1 MRFIL
6 PALAAAALATTGF
19 AATSMQQPGDLP
31 GQADVSRVAAGSY
44 ATDPAH
50 TLVQWQVDHFGFN
63 PYYGAL
69 GDITGTLD
77 IDPANIEAAKLDVTI
92 PIASMSVVSSGL
104 RDHLFRAG
112 EGDASPDF
120 FGPEPGDARFVSRSV
135 TRTGDTSA
143 IISGTLTM
151 NGKSNPVAIAADF
164 TGAGTNPM
172 NKAETIGFTGRALIK
187 RSDYGISGFVP
198 LVSDEV
204 TLTISAAFEK
214 Q

>member
-1 MRFIL
+1 MRIFL
-6 PALAAAALATTGF
+6 AGTTALALATTGI
-19 AATSMQQPGDLP
+19 AATALQPSGELP
-31 GQADVSRVAAGSY
+31 GQVDVSRVSAGNY

-63 PYYGAL
+63 PYYGSL
-69 GDITGTLD
+69 GNVEGTLQ
-77 IDPANIEAAKLDVTI
+77 IDPANIEAASLDVTI
-92 PIASMSVVSSGL
+92 PINSMSVVSEGL
-104 RDHLFRAG
+104 REHLFRAG
-112 EGDASPDF
+112 EGDAGPDF

-151 NGKSNPVAIAADF
+151 NGMTNPVAIAAEF
-164 TGAGTNPM
+164 TGAGTNPFS
-172 NKAETIGFTGRALIK
+172 NAETIGFTGRALIK

-198 LVSDEV
+198 LVGDDVS
-204 TLTISAAFEK
+204 LTISAAFEK